1 PLRQIGP
8 AGHRRAARCVQGAHR
23 PRDPDVQGDRR
34 QGGAEDPIDAPTFT
48 ASVRY
53 VRMPQPLA
61 GIRVIELA
69 NFIAAPLAGTLL
81 ADMGADVIKIEP
93 PKGDMGRAMPP
104 QTRNESVS
112 FVALNRNKRS
122 LVLDLKQPAAREIL
136 LKLAAKSDVFLE
148 AYRPGALEKIG
159 LGAADVKAVSPKIV
173 YTSVSGFGQTG
184 PYRRRAGVN
193 LIIEA
198 FSGALSVTGEPDK
211 MPTRPGLQTADV
223 FGALFATYA
232 TLSGLVG
239 AARHGEGRVA
249 DVSPVE
255 ASIAAAAWE
264 AAEYLATG
272 NIPKALGNKHR
283 LNAPY
288 QLFETREGR
297 YLAIG
302 TPNDALFAKLMQVL
316 GLADHIGDP
325 RFATYA
331 SRKANEAPLL
341 ELVEPAVRRR
351 DAEELEAALIEAG
364 MPCARVYNFKE
375 VFDDPHIVSR
385 GVVREIDHPRLGR
398 MKAVR
403 NPVLLD
409 RDGPD
414 IHRHAPVLGEHSEE
428 ILGELGYSSSAIADL
443 VAAGVTRLAGKRG
456 ARPSEAAE

>member
-1 PLRQIGP
+1 
-8 AGHRRAARCVQGAHR
+8 
-23 PRDPDVQGDRR
+23 
-34 QGGAEDPIDAPTFT
+34 
-48 ASVRY
+48 
-53 VRMPQPLA
+53 MPQPLA

-69 NFIAAPLAGTLL
+69 NFIAGPLCGTLL
-81 ADMGADVIKIEP
+81 ADMGADVVKIEP

-104 QTRNESVS
+104 QQQGESVS

-122 LVLDLKQPAAREIL
+122 LVLDLKQPAARDIL

-148 AYRPGALEKIG
+148 AYRPGALEKMG
-159 LGAADVKAVSPKIV
+159 LGSTDVKAINPKIV

-211 MPTRPGLQTADV
+211 MPTRPGIQTADV

-232 TLSGLVG
+232 TLASLVG
-239 AARHGEGRVA
+239 AERQGEGRIA
-249 DVSPVE
+249 DVSLVE

-264 AAEYLATG
+264 AADYLATG
-272 NIPKALGNKHR
+272 NVPKALGNKHR

-288 QLFETREGR
+288 QLFETRDAR

-302 TPNDALFAKLMQVL
+302 TPNDQLFEKLMQVL
-316 GLADHIGDP
+316 DLAEHVGDP
-325 RFATYA
+325 RFASYA
-331 SRKANEAPLL
+331 SRKQHEAPLL
-341 ELVEPAVRRR
+341 AVVEPAVRRR
-351 DAEELEAALIEAG
+351 AAEELEAALLVAG
-364 MPCARVYNFKE
+364 IPCARVNNFKE
-375 VFDDPHIVSR
+375 VFDDPHIVAR
-385 GVVREIDHPRLGR
+385 RVVNDVDHPRLGK

-414 IHRHAPVLGEHSEE
+414 LHRPSPVLGEHSEE
-428 ILGELGYSSSAIADL
+428 ILRELGYAPAAIADL
-443 VAAGVTRLAGKRG
+443 VAAGATRLADRKG
-456 ARPSEAAE
+456 AAIAAAE

>member
-1 PLRQIGP
+1 M
-8 AGHRRAARCVQGAHR
+8 
-23 PRDPDVQGDRR
+23 
-34 QGGAEDPIDAPTFT
+34 
-48 ASVRY
+48 S
-53 VRMPQPLA
+53 QPLA
-61 GIRVIELA
+61 GIRIIELA
-69 NFIAAPLAGTLL
+69 NFIAGPLAGTLL

-104 QTRNESVS
+104 QREKESVS

-136 LKLAAKSDVFLE
+136 LKLAATSDVVLE
-148 AYRPGALEKIG
+148 AYRPGALEKMG
-159 LGAADVKAVSPKIV
+159 LGAADVKKVNPKIV

-198 FSGALSVTGEPDK
+198 FSGALSVTGEPDR
-211 MPTRPGLQTADV
+211 MPMRPGVQTADV

-232 TLSGLVG
+232 TLAGLVG
-239 AARHGEGRVA
+239 AGRHGEGRIA
-249 DVSPVE
+249 DVSLVE

-264 AAEYLATG
+264 AADYLETG
-272 NIPKALGNKHR
+272 QVPKPLGNRHR

-288 QLFETREGR
+288 QLFETRDRR

-302 TPNDALFAKLMQVL
+302 TPNDMLFTRLMQVL
-316 GLADHIGDP
+316 GLEAHLADP

-351 DAEELEAALIEAG
+351 DAVELEATLIEAG
-364 MPCARVYNFKE
+364 LPCARVNNFKE
-375 VFDDPHIVSR
+375 VFDDPHIVAR
-385 GVVREIDHPRLGR
+385 GVVGDIEHPRLGR

-403 NPVLLD
+403 NPVLFD
-409 RDGPD
+409 HDGPD
-414 IHRHAPVLGEHSEE
+414 VHRHSPVLGEHSEE
-428 ILGELGYSSSAIADL
+428 ILRELGYAPAAISEL
-443 VAAGVTRLAGKRG
+443 VKAGVTRLAKNT
-456 ARPSEAAE
+456 APVAAAE